1 MLQLLWAK
9 DVCKISRLVVG
20 CYDHDVFD
28 TLLVAKMWGKH
39 VGEWGCS
46 GWVEEQIL
54 EARLLEVLRAGI
66 CRVIWDLE
74 RERVC
79 PWGRRG
85 VSLGEARCEER
96 LKLQLTK

>member
-1 MLQLLWAK
+1 
-9 DVCKISRLVVG
+9 
-20 CYDHDVFD
+20 
-28 TLLVAKMWGKH
+28 
-39 VGEWGCS
+39 
-46 GWVEEQIL
+46 
-54 EARLLEVLRAGI
+54 
-66 CRVIWDLE
+66 VIWDLE